1 MTPSGREPIGPP
13 VPARVLLTSSAAGA
27 SPASQRCR
35 ERALFAAGGFGES
48 HLHLS
53 TLSGEVLAI
62 GAFHLDPDS
71 AAGPT
76 AVWRRS
82 SGGRAVAC
90 GTGFLVLTLALPH
103 RSALVADERHAL
115 RPEQVMNR
123 CVRGLLAWLRRQGV
137 DPIYPGLDAVTVGRR
152 WLAHLGFAE
161 TRAGPTLFQAIVA
174 LDGSFAATPQ
184 LLDRLDPHGRI
195 PARLVAAAEATSLAA
210 CSPRWSSGKNVE
222 QPDDLAVLAADLGA
236 AYAEAF
242 AVEVA
247 ELDPAVTELLD
258 TVTVDDPELE
268 APRAIDGATLV
279 TEQGLLGPVSA
290 AARVRDGRIAAF
302 ALSGDFLAPGW
313 AIRELR
319 TRLEGQP
326 ATATAAAAVA
336 DSVLDG
342 RDGYLLGL
350 QPAAAR
356 ALLARAVDIDR

>member
-1 MTPSGREPIGPP
+1 M
-13 VPARVLLTSSAAGA
+13 PARVLLTSSAAGA
-27 SPASQRCR
+27 GPASQQRR
-35 ERALFAAGGFGES
+35 ERALLAAAGFGES

-53 TLSGEVLAI
+53 TLNGEVLAI
-62 GAFHLDPDS
+62 GAFHLDPAGGAGE
-71 AAGPT
+71 AAS
-76 AVWRRS
+76 WRRS

-103 RSALVADERHAL
+103 RSALIADERHAL

-161 TRAGPTLFQAIVA
+161 RRDGPTLFQAIVA

-195 PARLVAAAEATSLAA
+195 PARLVAATETTSLAV
-210 CSPRWSSGKNVE
+210 CSPRWGSIGKAE
-222 QPDDLAVLAADLGA
+222 QPGLEVLAAELGA
-236 AYAEAF
+236 AYAEASG
-242 AVEVA
+242 VEVA

-258 TVTVDDPELE
+258 TVTVDDHELE
-268 APRAIDGATLV
+268 VPRAIEGATVV

-290 AARVRDGRIAAF
+290 AARVSDGRIVAF

-313 AIRELR
+313 AVRELR
-319 TRLEGQP
+319 ARLEGQP
-326 ATATAAAAVA
+326 ATAAAVAAVA

-342 RDGYLLGL
+342 SDGYLLGL

-356 ALLARAVDIDR
+356 ALLARAVGIEP